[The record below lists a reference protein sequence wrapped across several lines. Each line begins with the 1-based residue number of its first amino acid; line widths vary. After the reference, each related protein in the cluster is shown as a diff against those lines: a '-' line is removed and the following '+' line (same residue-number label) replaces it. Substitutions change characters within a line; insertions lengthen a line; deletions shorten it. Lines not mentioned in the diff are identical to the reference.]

1 MMNLA
6 APAASGV
13 PAEIGNPSSGLILEG
28 ALKVTACDQ
37 RGFGV
42 MIFPDN
48 IFKCTSNMIKHIP
61 ELQP

>member
-1 MMNLA
+1 MA
-6 APAASGV
+6 G
-13 PAEIGNPSSGLILEG
+13 PSSGLILEG
-28 ALKVTACDQ
+28 ALQIAARDR

-48 IFKCTSNMIKHIP
+48 IFKYTSNMIKHIP